1 MTMVFNAHRY
11 SGNLQ
16 QALEINDEILG
27 LIRQHGLEGQPILMS
42 TLSNRAMLLPLL
54 DRHDEAGDLHRQALE
69 LTLARYPA
77 DGLRV
82 ARQRMFYGMALVQA
96 SQFDDALAQLTPAL
110 EVMRQK
116 WPDNHVMTQM
126 AVHWMGARLPALGV
140 MKKHCPCIGKPGARH
155 WQIPAASPHACNPLA
170 PGWYAPWAKPGTAT
184 RRAPWWPKIPNS
196 AATGSARRR
205 VPPTPSNQTSCHGLP
220 WPAAAC
226 LWPAKRRSRHRVS

>member
-126 AVHWMGARLPALGV
+126 AVHWMGGALAGLGRYEEALPLHREAWRQTLADPGSVPARVQSTGSRLVRALGETG
-140 MKKHCPCIGKPGARH
+140 HCDEARTLVAEDPQQRSDWLSQTPC
-155 WQIPAASPHACNPLA
+155 
-170 PGWYAPWAKPGTAT
+170 TADT
-184 RRAPWWPKIPNS
+184 
-196 AATGSARRR
+196 
-205 VPPTPSNQTSCHGLP
+205 L
-220 WPAAAC
+220 
-226 LWPAKRRSRHRVS
+226 